1 MEKIKTYRQYIEQTS
16 FNKVWDILRS
26 QYGET
31 EDVKQFYIDLY
42 EELKSAQGG
51 FSVDVL
57 TPNRIS

>member
-31 EDVKQFYIDLY
+31 EDVKQFIGR
-42 EELKSAQGG
+42 K
-51 FSVDVL
+51 
-57 TPNRIS
+57 TKRIN